1 MDQAIYEKLKHTTEL
16 VPDEHD
22 GSYELVRSIV
32 AAYRDVDESVLDY
45 HDLNAIYLLCIGT
58 WRHGCDK
65 KQEVIQ
71 ASHLSAAHKGELCEL
86 VDTLKRR
93 AEAGAYSNHG
103 SNIGQQGDLGMFGT
117 GFYSFQ
123 KKTDVKSV
131 QAFIRMCIDLLDM
144 TEDEEMF
151 QRVALVFTKS
161 FHGMEAASASVILHC
176 LKPRTFPVLN
186 SNQGNEDI
194 YSALGIQLESR
205 KKLETYVDNCRKIKA
220 FRDANFSFKNYRIMD
235 MAAWNLT
242 ANSIQRIVGQYKA
255 SFDKWFPDE
264 MYKWRAVQC
273 FQAHWDLEA
282 PNFAEMLQRSLAQAN
297 NLLETN
303 YSFPIRMITYFAEE
317 EPDTVR
323 GIFRQLLDSDADLI
337 ERVRAFEKT
346 ADELLIRH
354 KTKERMKQ
362 HFQSDR
368 TVCAYLFFALPEQS
382 FLYQYG
388 KFKAFLKE
396 IESTASCKMGDK
408 QNIMTYSEIASKILQ
423 YIQQDAE
430 LLDMERA
437 KLDELGKEY
446 YSDPGHHLLA
456 DDIIYFGSKLH
467 NEDYWPTLADYDPEI
482 SSEQWKELL
491 MNDSVCTGDNRE
503 ILRHMLQLGGE
514 ATCKQLSMQFGNTTA
529 HYNSSM
535 VQLAR
540 RVHEE
545 TDCPL
550 AQNADGDQKWWPILF
565 IGRSTLKGQPGT
577 YSWKLREE
585 LEYAIQSLPMKE
597 GDPTMSLGMNTILYG
612 PPGTGKTYQTAN
624 YAVAIIEGKSL
635 KEIQA
640 EDHEKVLERYRQYRQ
655 DNRIEFTTFHQSFGY
670 EDFIEGI
677 RPEFQGSEDEVED
690 AGAGDVKYR
699 IVDGIFKS
707 FCLRAQV
714 QTSDSHDNLF
724 GTSRMPSVWKVSL
737 GGTGENALREYCMNH
752 GCIRIGWDEYGETVT
767 DETNYSVGG
776 KHVLNAFLNRM
787 QVGDIVLSCY
797 SARTIDAIGVVTG
810 DPEWLPNENHYK
822 RLRKVNWLLKGTK
835 IDIEEFQLSRI
846 LVQSTVYQ
854 LDTTAAEVIKVLEGH
869 GFASTHPVKSKPY
882 VFIIDEINRGNIS
895 KIFGELITLIEPS
908 KRLGQPEELQV
919 RLPYSQKSFG
929 VPDNVYLLGTMNT
942 ADRSIA
948 LLDTALRRR
957 FSFVEMM
964 PDSSVL
970 EGIQVEGVSIPQ
982 LLTALNRRIEVLFD
996 REHTL
1001 GHAFFTPL
1009 RQSPTL
1015 QTLGD
1020 IFQDRIVP
1028 LLQEYFYDDYDKVRL
1043 ILGDKKR
1050 PTEQQFF
1057 QEVPVDPQ
1065 ALFGTGLD
1073 FEIAPAYRINRDAFY
1088 NVEIYRDL

>member
-45 HDLNAIYLLCIGT
+45 HDLNAIYLMCIGT
-58 WRHGCDK
+58 WRHGYGK
-65 KQEVIQ
+65 KQKAIQ
-71 ASHLSAAHKGELCEL
+71 ASHLSATHKKELCNL
-86 VDTLKRR
+86 IDTLKSH
-93 AEAGAYSNHG
+93 AEAGDYSNPG
-103 SNIGQQGDLGMFGT
+103 SKIGQQGDLGMFGT

-123 KKTDVKSV
+123 NKTAVKSV
-131 QAFIRMCIDLLDM
+131 QAFIRMCVDLLDM
-144 TEDEEMF
+144 TEDEAMF

-235 MAAWNLT
+235 MAAWELT
-242 ANSIQRIVGQYKA
+242 ADPMQRIMSQYKA
-255 SFDKWFPDE
+255 SFDAWFPEE

-273 FQAHWDLEA
+273 FQDHWRLEA
-282 PNFAEMLQRSLAQAN
+282 PDFSEMLQDSLAQAS
-297 NLLETN
+297 NLLDTN
-303 YSFPIRMITYFAEE
+303 YSYPTKMITYFAEK
-317 EPDTVR
+317 EPNTVR
-323 GIFRQLLDSDADLI
+323 EMFRQLLDFDVDLV
-337 ERVRAFEKT
+337 ERIHAFEQT
-346 ADELLIRH
+346 ADTLLIRY
-354 KTKERMKQ
+354 KTKESMKQ
-362 HFQSDR
+362 HFQTDR
-368 TVCAYLFFALPEQS
+368 TVCTYLFFARPEQS

-388 KFKAFLKE
+388 KCKAFLKE
-396 IESTASCKMGDK
+396 IGSSAPCKMGDT
-408 QNIMTYSEIASKILQ
+408 QNVITYHEVATQVLR
-423 YIQQDAE
+423 YVEQDDE
-430 LLDMERA
+430 LLHKEQEMLQA
-437 KLDELGKEY
+437 LGKEY
-446 YSDPGHHLLA
+446 YEDAAHHLLT
-456 DDIIYFGSKLH
+456 DDIIYFGSRLH
-467 NEDYWPTLADYDPEI
+467 KEDYWPALTDYDPEI
-482 SSEQWKELL
+482 SAEQWNALL
-491 MNDSVCTGDNRE
+491 ADPAICTEENRQT
-503 ILRHMLQLGGE
+503 LQHMRQLGGE
-514 ATCKQLSMQFGNTTA
+514 ATCTQLSIRFGNTAA
-529 HYNSSM
+529 HYNSSL

-540 RVHEE
+540 RVYEK
-545 TDCPL
+545 TGCPL
-550 AQNADGDQKWWPILF
+550 VQNEKENQKWWPILF
-565 IGRSTLKGQPGT
+565 IGRSTLKDQPGT

-585 LEYAIQSLPMKE
+585 LEEALRSLPMKE
-597 GDPTMSLGMNTILYG
+597 GDPTVSFAKNTILFG
-612 PPGTGKTYQTAN
+612 PPGTGKIYQTAN

-655 DNRIEFTTFHQSFGY
+655 DNRIEFTSFHQSFGY

-677 RPEFQGSEDEVED
+677 RPKFSEEDSEEDDGGEVTYE
-690 AGAGDVKYR
+690 
-699 IVDGIFKS
+699 ISDGIFKK
-707 FCLRAQV
+707 FCAIAQPPV
-714 QTSDSHDNLF
+714 VDPLENPYGFSTAP
-724 GTSRMPSVWKVSL
+724 TIWKVSL
-737 GGTGENALREYCMNH
+737 ASTGENLVRTYCMEN
-752 GCIRIGWDEYGETVT
+752 GCIRIGWDEYGPDVT
-767 DETNYSVGG
+767 DETDYYVGG
-776 KHVLNAFLNRM
+776 KAVLNAFLSRM
-787 QVGDIVLSCY
+787 QLGDIILSCY
-797 SARTIDAIGVVTG
+797 SARSIDAVGVVVG
-810 DPEWLPNENHYK
+810 EPEWHPEFEHYK
-822 RLRKVNWLLKGTK
+822 RLRKVRWLIRGKNIGLEAFHLEKALT
-835 IDIEEFQLSRI
+835 L
-846 LVQSTVYQ
+846 STVYR
-854 LDTTAAEVIKVLEGH
+854 LNTTVADVINVLAQN
-869 GFASTHPVKSKPY
+869 GFSKAVPTRNTWKPY

-908 KRLGQPEELQV
+908 KRLGQSEELQV
-919 RLPYSQKSFG
+919 KLPYSQDPFG

-970 EGIQVEGVSIPQ
+970 ESIQVEGVSIPQ
-982 LLTALNRRIEVLFD
+982 LLTTLNRRIEVLFD

-1009 RQSPTL
+1009 RRSPTL

-1020 IFQDRIVP
+1020 IFRDRIVP

-1073 FEIAPAYRINRDAFY
+1073 FEIAPAYRINPDAFY
-1088 NVEIYRDL
+1088 NVEVYRDL